1 MGDACDPDA
10 DDDGTLSENDCDDL
24 DATSTI
30 ISEDEDCDGVLSA
43 VDCNDFDA
51 SVTLSL
57 TEDPICGAMRSL
69 RLSEDHQTY
78 LERTFG
84 QSVDDRKKTF
94 SWWQKRTVIDKGVGH
109 PFTGNAQASGG
120 GILYGSGVSGR
131 TRMIFGASM
140 TEPLLRA
147 ILIFGNYFRALTNVT
162 V

>member
-1 MGDACDPDA
+1 MMTVWAMPCDPDA
-10 DDDGTLSENDCDDL
+10 DDDGTLSENDRDDL

-84 QSVDDRKKTF
+84 PSVDDRKKTF
-94 SWWQKRTVIDKGVGH
+94 SWWQNAPSSTKVWGTRLPAMHNKWWRHSDLRFGRQWVARERSLGH
-109 PFTGNAQASGG
+109 Q
-120 GILYGSGVSGR
+120 
-131 TRMIFGASM
+131 
-140 TEPLLRA
+140 
-147 ILIFGNYFRALTNVT
+147 
-162 V
+162 